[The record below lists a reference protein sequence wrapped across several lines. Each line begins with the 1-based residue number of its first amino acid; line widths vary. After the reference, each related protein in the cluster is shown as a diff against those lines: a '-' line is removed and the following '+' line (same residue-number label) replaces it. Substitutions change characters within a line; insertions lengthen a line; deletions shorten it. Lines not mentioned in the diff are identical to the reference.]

1 MAAMD
6 APDDIEEVLEA
17 ALRLAEVLEASDRH
31 IALQVARRA
40 VENDPEA
47 RATFEAFD
55 AVGRRIRESVAAGE
69 QPDHEDR
76 VELERLRYQA
86 RTDQHLQEL
95 LRAQADYVELLRAV
109 EDTVFRRAPSMGH
122 HLA

>member
-1 MAAMD
+1 MRPMD

-17 ALRLAEVLEASDRH
+17 ALRLAEAIEASDRH

-47 RATFEAFD
+47 LRTFQEFD
-55 AVGRRIRESVAAGE
+55 AVGRRIRESVEAGE

-76 VELERLRYQA
+76 MDLERLRHQA
-86 RTDQHLQEL
+86 RTDRHLQDL

-109 EDTVFRRAPSMGH
+109 EGTVFRRAPTMGH